1 MGIAKFEIRR
11 KCMVC
16 GEPFMAK
23 TIESWYC
30 SPRCSKIAYKRRR
43 DEEIRHSKL
52 DVIVRKIPKSQEYVK
67 VSEAYALFGIS
78 KDTLYRLIRK
88 GKIPYVNAGKKMIRV
103 SKTELM
109 KMYPL
114 RKHPLKKEKP
124 EPKLYSLEPK
134 NCYTINEMCKKYHMN
149 DSTAYMQIRKY
160 SIPTRQI
167 GNYVYVPKKEID
179 NLYKSEPKFNR
190 QNYFS

>member
-23 TIESWYC
+23 TVESWYC

-67 VSEAYALFGIS
+67 VSESVPFENVLNVAMLLCMNYVDAATTVSESCGGGGS
-78 KDTLYRLIRK
+78 TPSNWGKDDDEDERERARRCAQHANWLC
-88 GKIPYVNAGKKMIRV
+88 
-103 SKTELM
+103 
-109 KMYPL
+109 
-114 RKHPLKKEKP
+114 KP
-124 EPKLYSLEPK
+124 
-134 NCYTINEMCKKYHMN
+134 
-149 DSTAYMQIRKY
+149 IRKY
-160 SIPTRQI
+160 
-167 GNYVYVPKKEID
+167 
-179 NLYKSEPKFNR
+179 KSPHR
-190 QNYFS
+190 

>member
-23 TIESWYC
+23 TVESWYC

-67 VSEAYALFGIS
+67 VSESVPFENVLNVAMLLCMNYVDAATTVSESCGGGGS
-78 KDTLYRLIRK
+78 TSSNWGKDDDEDERERARRCAQHANWLC
-88 GKIPYVNAGKKMIRV
+88 
-103 SKTELM
+103 
-109 KMYPL
+109 
-114 RKHPLKKEKP
+114 KP
-124 EPKLYSLEPK
+124 
-134 NCYTINEMCKKYHMN
+134 
-149 DSTAYMQIRKY
+149 IRKY
-160 SIPTRQI
+160 
-167 GNYVYVPKKEID
+167 
-179 NLYKSEPKFNR
+179 KSPHR
-190 QNYFS
+190 